1 MPPVTTTSMSPVLI
15 IESAI
20 STARIE
26 DAQTLLIVSAGVSF
40 GRPAGIAACRAGA
53 RPAPARSTWPMITY
67 CGSCGWGP
75 IRSSAPR
82 MAIAP
87 SAGASWDARPPPSLP
102 KGVRTADTIT
112 DRDIGKT
119 LASEVEP
126 GLEALGKGRDEPDGG
141 LDVVQRDDLA
151 GRVDVPRR
159 QRDQPR
165 RHARAAGVGGVH
177 VGVRV
182 AGRDV
187 DRVGD
192 PLRLRRLPQQ
202 LEDLRVDRRAA
213 VDDRAAAELGLA
225 VDLRVAVGNV
235 RRSRHVDCERDLRL
249 EREDGRARPAEV
261 ADLLLH
267 GRHSRHVAGSA
278 ARFGDA
284 P

>member
-1 MPPVTTTSMSPVLI
+1 MPPVTTTSTSPVRI

-26 DAQTLLIVSAGVSF
+26 DAQTLLIVSAGVSL
-40 GRPAGIAACRAGA
+40 GRPAAIAACRAGA
-53 RPAPARSTWPMITY
+53 WPAPACNTWPMITY
-67 CGSCGWGP
+67 CGSCGSRP

-82 MAIAP
+82 RAIAP
-87 SAGASWDARPPPSLP
+87 SSGASWRARPPPSLP
-102 KGVRTADTIT
+102 KGVRTAETIT

-126 GLEALGKGRDEPDGG
+126 GLEPLGEGRDELDGG

-165 RHARAAGVGGVH
+165 RHAGAAGVGGVH

-187 DRVGD
+187 DGVGD
-192 PLRLRRLPQQ
+192 LLGLGGLDQQ

-213 VDDRAAAELGLA
+213 VDDRPAAELGLA
-225 VDLRVAVGNV
+225 VDLRVALGNV
-235 RRSRHVDCERDLRL
+235 GRAGHVDGERDLRL
-249 EREDGRARPAEV
+249 EREDARTRPAEV
-261 ADLLLH
+261 ADLL
-267 GRHSRHVAGSA
+267 
-278 ARFGDA
+278 
-284 P
+284 

>member
-1 MPPVTTTSMSPVLI
+1 MPPVTTTSTSPVRI

-20 STARIE
+20 STARIDE
-26 DAQTLLIVSAGVSF
+26 AQTLLIVSAGVSF
-40 GRPAGIAACRAGA
+40 GGPAPIAPCRAGA
-53 RPAPARSTWPMITY
+53 WPAPACSTWPMITY
-67 CGSCGWGP
+67 CGSCGSRA

-82 MAIAP
+82 MAVAP
-87 SAGASWDARPPPSLP
+87 SAGGSWGARPPPSLP

-165 RHARAAGVGGVH
+165 RDARAAGVGGVH

-187 DRVGD
+187 DGVRD
-192 PLRLRRLPQQ
+192 PLRLGGLDQE
-202 LEDLRVDRRAA
+202 LEDLRI
-213 VDDRAAAELGLA
+213 
-225 VDLRVAVGNV
+225 
-235 RRSRHVDCERDLRL
+235 
-249 EREDGRARPAEV
+249 
-261 ADLLLH
+261 
-267 GRHSRHVAGSA
+267 
-278 ARFGDA
+278 
-284 P
+284 